1 MECSALI
8 AVSKFRNVI
17 FIPILMAS
25 DDLGTGVWV
34 QIICDNVRNLQYELL
49 ILCIELLLSW

>member
-1 MECSALI
+1 
-8 AVSKFRNVI
+8 
-17 FIPILMAS
+17 MAS